1 MTAGDE
7 RSALI
12 ERRYSS
18 GGNQMSKLGAVVEA
32 VEKHGRFVLEQVK
45 RARSDERFAHAVI
58 ERWNKIKAE
67 TPIAKAPTGLP
78 LPRLALPE
86 IDEPGEIA
94 RYLFGEGLT
103 GEFPYLNGA
112 YREMYLERLRE
123 IETGSYGNK
132 KSSNGDGKGA
142 IGARGSRAKTPE
154 PPTRPPLQEEPTRLF
169 SGLMLAEDTNKR
181 FHFLSAHQRSKRLST
196 AFDGP
201 TLYGI
206 DSDAAGV
213 FGKIGEGGVAVDTV
227 EDMVRLYDGFEIGA
241 SNFSASMTISGPAP
255 IIMAMYIGA
264 AKRRFGPTVVP
275 NLRGTSQSDIFKEVQ
290 AQNEAIFPMEASLR
304 FRLAMIEWTAA
315 HMPRWYPVS
324 ISGYHI
330 GEAGSTPVQQ
340 AAYTLSNGFAYA
352 EMLTARGV
360 PVDQFAPRLSFF
372 LDCGLDV
379 EYIALAR
386 VSRKIWAI
394 GMRDVFGANARGQMF
409 KLHTQ
414 TSGRSLI
421 AAEFKNN
428 LTRTAAELMLAYMN
442 GTNSCHSNSA
452 DEPFTTPSEEWIRL
466 AAHGQA
472 ILLEESGIFKHTM
485 NILSGSPG
493 MKAVERAVE
502 KAILDEFRQIESLGG
517 VLAAVENRYQ
527 RSQIQNAAHRYE
539 QQIYDGTR
547 PIVGLNRYRNGADE
561 MPEIELVRTPRAKQK
576 LQVERLKKF
585 KKKNAEKS
593 KGALDKL
600 GAVVDRGENCFP
612 ALLEAVEVCSLGQIT
627 ARLQEI
633 VGRFRPMV

>member
-1 MTAGDE
+1 
-7 RSALI
+7 
-12 ERRYSS
+12 
-18 GGNQMSKLGAVVEA
+18 MSKLGQVVES
-32 VEKHGRFVLEQVK
+32 VEKYNRFVLDQVK
-45 RARSDERFAHAVI
+45 RARKDEEFGH
-58 ERWNKIKAE
+58 ELLGRWNDIKAKIPL
-67 TPIAKAPTGLP
+67 TRAPTGLP

-94 RYLFGEGLT
+94 RYLFGEGLP
-103 GEFPYLNGA
+103 GEFPFLNGA
-112 YREMYLERLRE
+112 YHEMYLEPIRE
-123 IETGSYGNK
+123 VESFERNGESK
-132 KSSNGDGKGA
+132 KSSAKK
-142 IGARGSRAKTPE
+142 IPRA
-154 PPTRPPLQEEPTRLF
+154 EEPTRLF
-169 SGLMLAEDTNKR
+169 SGLMLAEDTNER
-181 FHFLSAHQRSKRLST
+181 FHYLTRHQRTHRLST

-206 DSDAAGV
+206 DSDADGV
-213 FGKIGEGGVAVDTV
+213 FGKIGEGGVAIDTV
-227 EDMVRLYDGFEIGA
+227 EDMVRLYDGFDLGSA
-241 SNFSASMTISGPAP
+241 NFSASMTISGPAP
-255 IIMAMYIGA
+255 IIMAMYIAA
-264 AKRRFGPTVVP
+264 AKRRLGPSVVSK
-275 NLRGTSQSDIFKEVQ
+275 LRGTIQADIFKEVQ
-290 AQNEAIFPMEASLR
+290 AQNETIFPIEPSLR
-304 FRLAMIEWTAA
+304 FLTDMVEFTTRE
-315 HMPRWYPVS
+315 MPRWYPIS

-352 EMLTARGV
+352 EMFAARGI
-360 PVDQFAPRLSFF
+360 PVDQFGPRLSFF

-386 VSRKIWAI
+386 VSRRIWAI
-394 GMRDVFGANARGQMF
+394 GMRDVFGAKPKAQLY

-428 LTRTAAELMLAYMN
+428 LTRTAAELMLAYVN
-442 GTNSCHSNSA
+442 ATNSCHSNSA

-466 AAHGQA
+466 AAHSQA

-485 NILSGSPG
+485 NMLSGSPG

-502 KAILDEFRQIESLGG
+502 AAILEEFREIERLGG
-517 VLAAVENRYQ
+517 VLAAVEERYQ

-547 PIVGLNRYRNGADE
+547 PIIALNKYRNGSDDI
-561 MPEIELVRTPRAKQK
+561 PEVKLVRTPRKQQQ
-576 LQVERLKKF
+576 LQVDRLGKF
-585 KKKNAEKS
+585 KKKHAEKS
-593 KGALDKL
+593 KRALDKL
-600 GAVVDRGENCFP
+600 AALVESGKNCFP

-627 ARLQEI
+627 GRLQEV

>member
-1 MTAGDE
+1 
-7 RSALI
+7 
-12 ERRYSS
+12 
-18 GGNQMSKLGAVVEA
+18 MSKLGAVVEA

-45 RARSDERFAHAVI
+45 RARSDGRFAHAVI

-94 RYLFGEGLT
+94 RYLFGEGLP

-206 DSDAAGV
+206 DSDADGV

-227 EDMVRLYDGFEIGA
+227 EDMVRLYDGFDLG
-241 SNFSASMTISGPAP
+241 SPDFSASMTISGPAP
-255 IIMAMYIGA
+255 IIMAMYIAA
-264 AKRRFGPTVVP
+264 AKRRFGSDVVP
-275 NLRGTSQSDIFKEVQ
+275 RLRGTIQADIFKEVQ
-290 AQNEAIFPMEASLR
+290 AQNETIFPVEASLR
-304 FRLAMIEWTAA
+304 FLADMMEWTMR

-352 EMLTARGV
+352 EMMANRGMSA
-360 PVDQFAPRLSFF
+360 DEFGPRLSFF

-379 EYIALAR
+379 EYIALTR
-386 VSRKIWAI
+386 VSRRIWAI
-394 GMRDVFGANARGQMF
+394 GMRDVFGAGPKAQLY
-409 KLHTQ
+409 KVHTQ
-414 TSGRSLI
+414 TSGRSLV
-421 AAEFKNN
+421 AAEFRNN

-485 NILSGSPG
+485 NMLSGSPG
-493 MKAVERAVE
+493 MKAVERSVE
-502 KAILDEFRQIESLGG
+502 AAILEEFREIQRLGG
-517 VLAAVENRYQ
+517 VLPAVEERYK

-539 QQIYDGTR
+539 QQIYNGTR
-547 PIVGLNRYRNGADE
+547 PIIGLNRYRDDNEE
-561 MPEIELVRTPRAKQK
+561 MHEFELARTPRSKQQR
-576 LQVERLKKF
+576 QVDRLAKF
-585 KKKNAEKS
+585 KKKNAEKA
-593 KGALDKL
+593 KRALDKL
-600 GAVVDRGENCFP
+600 AEVVER
-612 ALLEAVEVCSLGQIT
+612 A
-627 ARLQEI
+627 
-633 VGRFRPMV
+633 

>member
-1 MTAGDE
+1 
-7 RSALI
+7 
-12 ERRYSS
+12 
-18 GGNQMSKLGAVVEA
+18 MSKLGAVVEA

-45 RARSDERFAHAVI
+45 RARSDEKFAQEMI
-58 ERWNKIKAE
+58 DRWNRVRAE
-67 TPIAKAPTGLP
+67 IPISKAPTGLP

-94 RYLFGEGLT
+94 RYLFGDGLP

-112 YREMYLERLRE
+112 YREMYLEPLRE
-123 IETGSYGNK
+123 IESFQK
-132 KSSNGDGKGA
+132 NGEAVVAGA
-142 IGARGSRAKTPE
+142 SRARKTKERPA
-154 PPTRPPLQEEPTRLF
+154 RPPLQEEPTRLF

-206 DSDAAGV
+206 DSDADGV
-213 FGKIGEGGVAVDTV
+213 FGKIGEGGVAVDTL
-227 EDMVRLYDGFEIGA
+227 EDMVRLYDGFELGA
-241 SNFSASMTISGPAP
+241 PNFSASMTISGPAP
-255 IIMAMYIGA
+255 IIMAMYIAA
-264 AKRRFGPTVVP
+264 AKRRFGAKVVP
-275 NLRGTSQSDIFKEVQ
+275 NLRGTIQADIFKEVQ
-290 AQNEAIFPMEASLR
+290 AQNETIFPTEASLR
-304 FRLAMIEWTAA
+304 FLTDMVEFTTRE
-315 HMPRWYPVS
+315 MPRWYPIS

-352 EMLTARGV
+352 EMFAARGI
-360 PVDQFAPRLSFF
+360 PVDQFGPRLSFF

-386 VSRKIWAI
+386 VSRRIWAI
-394 GMRDVFGANARGQMF
+394 GMRDVFGAGAKAQLY

-442 GTNSCHSNSA
+442 ATNSCHSNSA

-502 KAILDEFRQIESLGG
+502 AAILDEFREIERLGG
-517 VLAAVENRYQ
+517 VLAAVEDRFQ

-547 PIVGLNRYRNGADE
+547 PIIGLNRYRNGTDDI
-561 MPEIELVRTPRAKQK
+561 PEVKLARTPRAKQQ
-576 LQVERLKKF
+576 LQVDRLAKF
-585 KKKNAEKS
+585 KKKNAGKA
-593 KGALDKL
+593 KHALDKL
-600 GAVVDRGENCFP
+600 VDVVERGENCFP
-612 ALLEAVEVCSLGQIT
+612 ALLEAVEVSSLGQIT
-627 ARLQEI
+627 GRLQEV